1 MSSIRGIVKDIIIVA
16 TCVAVIWIGLTA
28 YFGAQ
33 NPFYVVSSGSMYP
46 ELAMHDIIVISGYA
60 LFEDVK
66 IGDIIVFD
74 RPKDHDK
81 VIVHRVVAVVDD
93 DPLTLRTKG
102 DNNQNSIV
110 GTDYPITEEEYKGT
124 VVEIGDHF
132 GTGQTHVIPQIGYI
146 TKILQP
152 PINYIIIVVIIG
164 IMIIREIVKR
174 QKKAL
179 VKQAKTE
186 SVIKRLPF
194 VKPEKTPSHRI
205 KRYHNEPKYKEW
217 FDKMRGLK
225 PIYEV
230 LGITLLEYKEIQ
242 NDLLK
247 EKESQEKK
255 STEKLGE
262 EKPKHD
268 IDSLLDELKRD
279 AEKTK
284 IDNN

>member
-46 ELAMHDIIVISGYA
+46 ELSMHDIIVISGHA

-102 DNNQNSIV
+102 DNNQRSIV

-124 VVEIGDHF
+124 VV
-132 GTGQTHVIPQIGYI
+132 HVIPQVGYI

-152 PINYIIIVVIIG
+152 PINYIIIAVIIG
-164 IMIIREIVKR
+164 VMVIRQIY
-174 QKKAL
+174 KKDKKKL
-179 VKQAKTE
+179 MEQAKAE
-186 SVIKRLPF
+186 SSISDYNEF
-194 VKPEKTPSHRI
+194 QSDEKIDQST
-205 KRYHNEPKYKEW
+205 KD
-217 FDKMRGLK
+217 FDS
-225 PIYEV
+225 IY
-230 LGITLLEYKEIQ
+230 
-242 NDLLK
+242 
-247 EKESQEKK
+247 SAQEKK
-255 STEKLGE
+255 PTDK
-262 EKPKHD
+262 
-268 IDSLLDELKRD
+268 LDE
-279 AEKTK
+279 EYTK
-284 IDNN
+284 SEGVPEFFLDKENESEENKE

>member
-1 MSSIRGIVKDIIIVA
+1 MGIVKDIIIVA

-46 ELAMHDIIVISGYA
+46 ELAMHDIIVISGHA

-81 VIVHRVVAVVDD
+81 VIVHRVVAYVDD

-124 VVEIGDHF
+124 VI
-132 GTGQTHVIPQIGYI
+132 HVIPQVGYI

-164 IMIIREIVKR
+164 IMIIRQIAKNKAGKHYEQVK
-174 QKKAL
+174 
-179 VKQAKTE
+179 VE
-186 SVIKRLPF
+186 
-194 VKPEKTPSHRI
+194 PEKIEADLSWLD
-205 KRYHNEPKYKEW
+205 NYKNASKD
-217 FDKMRGLK
+217 F
-225 PIYEV
+225 
-230 LGITLLEYKEIQ
+230 TT
-242 NDLLK
+242 
-247 EKESQEKK
+247 QEKK
-255 STEKLGE
+255 STEKPEENTKSEGIPEFFLDREKESE
-262 EKPKHD
+262 EKK
-268 IDSLLDELKRD
+268 
-279 AEKTK
+279 
-284 IDNN
+284 

>member
-46 ELAMHDIIVISGYA
+46 ELAMHDIIVISGHA
-60 LFEDVK
+60 PFEDVR

-124 VVEIGDHF
+124 VI
-132 GTGQTHVIPQIGYI
+132 HVIPQVGYI

-164 IMIIREIVKR
+164 IMIIRQIAKN
-174 QKKAL
+174 KKASTE
-179 VKQAKTE
+179 QMKTE
-186 SVIKRLPF
+186 SEIDFDELKRT
-194 VKPEKTPSHRI
+194 EYI
-205 KRYHNEPKYKEW
+205 EPKD
-217 FDKMRGLK
+217 FA
-225 PIYEV
+225 
-230 LGITLLEYKEIQ
+230 T
-242 NDLLK
+242 
-247 EKESQEKK
+247 QEKK

-268 IDSLLDELKRD
+268 IDSLLDDLKRD
-279 AEKTK
+279 AGKTK
-284 IDNN
+284 IDDN

>member
-46 ELAMHDIIVISGYA
+46 ELAMHDIIVISGHA
-60 LFEDVK
+60 LFEDIK

-102 DNNQNSIV
+102 DNNQHSIV

-124 VVEIGDHF
+124 VVN
-132 GTGQTHVIPQIGYI
+132 VIPQVGYV

-152 PINYIIIVVIIG
+152 PINYIIIAVIIG
-164 IMIIREIVKR
+164 IMIIRQISKNKKTLTEQMKAESEIDFDELKR
-174 QKKAL
+174 
-179 VKQAKTE
+179 TE
-186 SVIKRLPF
+186 YV
-194 VKPEKTPSHRI
+194 
-205 KRYHNEPKYKEW
+205 EPKD
-217 FDKMRGLK
+217 F
-225 PIYEV
+225 V
-230 LGITLLEYKEIQ
+230 T
-242 NDLLK
+242 
-247 EKESQEKK
+247 QEKK
-255 STEKLGE
+255 STETLGE
-262 EKPKHD
+262 EKPKHN
-268 IDSLLDELKRD
+268 IDSLLDDLKRD
-279 AEKTK
+279 TGKTK
-284 IDNN
+284 IDDN

>member
-1 MSSIRGIVKDIIIVA
+1 MSSIKGIIKDIIIIA
-16 TCVAVIWIGLTA
+16 TCVTVIWIGLTA

-46 ELAMHDIIVISGYA
+46 ELAMHDIIVISGHA

-124 VVEIGDHF
+124 VI
-132 GTGQTHVIPQIGYI
+132 HVIPQVGYI

-152 PINYIIIVVIIG
+152 PINYIIIAVIIG
-164 IMIIREIVKR
+164 LMIIRQIYR
-174 QKKAL
+174 
-179 VKQAKTE
+179 
-186 SVIKRLPF
+186 
-194 VKPEKTPSHRI
+194 
-205 KRYHNEPKYKEW
+205 KERNQ
-217 FDKMRGLK
+217 DM
-225 PIYEV
+225 
-230 LGITLLEYKEIQ
+230 
-242 NDLLK
+242 
-247 EKESQEKK
+247 KESILAAKAESEIKNYDKSQPNEKMDGDLSWLDNYKNASKDFTTQEKK
-255 STEKLGE
+255 STEKSEENTKSEGIPEFFLDREKESE
-262 EKPKHD
+262 EKK
-268 IDSLLDELKRD
+268 
-279 AEKTK
+279 
-284 IDNN
+284 

>member
-1 MSSIRGIVKDIIIVA
+1 MSSIRGIVKDIIIVS

-46 ELAMHDIIVISGYA
+46 ELAMHDIIVISGHA
-60 LFEDVK
+60 PFEDVK

-81 VIVHRVVAVVDD
+81 VIVHRVVAYVDD

-124 VVEIGDHF
+124 VI
-132 GTGQTHVIPQIGYI
+132 HVIPQVGYI

-164 IMIIREIVKR
+164 IMIIRQIAKN
-174 QKKAL
+174 KKASTE
-179 VKQAKTE
+179 QIKTE
-186 SVIKRLPF
+186 SEIDFDELKRT
-194 VKPEKTPSHRI
+194 EYI
-205 KRYHNEPKYKEW
+205 EPKD
-217 FDKMRGLK
+217 FA
-225 PIYEV
+225 
-230 LGITLLEYKEIQ
+230 T
-242 NDLLK
+242 
-247 EKESQEKK
+247 QEKK

-268 IDSLLDELKRD
+268 IDSLLDDLKRD
-279 AEKTK
+279 AGKTK
-284 IDNN
+284 IDDN